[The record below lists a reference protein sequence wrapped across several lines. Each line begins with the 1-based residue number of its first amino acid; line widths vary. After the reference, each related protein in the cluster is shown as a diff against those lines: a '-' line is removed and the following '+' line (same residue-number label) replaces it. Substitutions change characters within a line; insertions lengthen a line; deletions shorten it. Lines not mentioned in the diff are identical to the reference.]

1 MGEVQIPHVIFAIA
15 FFLLLVL
22 FQLLNVASRIR
33 GNFNVATSPPP
44 SSSIFRWSSM
54 IRLTE
59 LWMILWML
67 LTFVGFVMWQHT
79 GQSTPQYLAV
89 SSAMLHFLP
98 YIMEMRDTELRIH
111 VRPESP
117 EEEEAARCLRDD
129 AMVPMRHS
137 EVRGSP
143 LAVAAG
149 VVAVVVCGLTFVLS
163 KL

>member
-1 MGEVQIPHVIFAIA
+1 MGEMQIPHVIFAIA
-15 FFLLLVL
+15 FFLLLVI
-22 FQLLNVASRIR
+22 FQLLNVASRVR
-33 GNFNVATSPPP
+33 GNFNVATSSPP

-54 IRLTE
+54 IRLKE